1 MRRRESPESSLD
13 LLLDTI
19 CNMFGMIIFIAV
31 LAAVLASARGARQI
45 SAAQSGPIQEA
56 TDIATLE
63 ATIAALEADD
73 DDNFRGSLESA
84 TADLLSEQAMERDC
98 KHQLKRCRHNLTTRM
113 SPSRSINCEL
123 MFKLSSPNSHRCTT
137 CEISSSEHLGGGR
150 SRDGCQFKLYSLET
164 GFISSMTG
172 LTGGEHRIPS
182 GTDAPSGVPGIHRLL
197 ISIIRSL
204 KITTHADIEQVG
216 LRSIERYIS

>member
-63 ATIAALEADD
+63 ATIA
-73 DDNFRGSLESA
+73 
-84 TADLLSEQAMERDC
+84 
-98 KHQLKRCRHNLTTRM
+98 
-113 SPSRSINCEL
+113 
-123 MFKLSSPNSHRCTT
+123 
-137 CEISSSEHLGGGR
+137 
-150 SRDGCQFKLYSLET
+150 
-164 GFISSMTG
+164 
-172 LTGGEHRIPS
+172 
-182 GTDAPSGVPGIHRLL
+182 
-197 ISIIRSL
+197 
-204 KITTHADIEQVG
+204 
-216 LRSIERYIS
+216 